1 MRQSAG
7 PGAAD
12 RGHGTGVRVS
22 PHRHPE
28 SSHPTHPCCR
38 IARSSIDVLVQARA
52 PVLSSRAQGPPPLAS
67 RCSRPVFTLLET
79 PSMKCLMLIK
89 HSESYRAESIPQALM
104 DAMGDFVNEGL
115 KSGVL
120 KDTAGLK
127 STAEGFRVR
136 SSGNQLKVT
145 DGPFT
150 ESKEVVGGY
159 ALVEVA
165 SKEEALQV
173 GR

>member
-1 MRQSAG
+1 
-7 PGAAD
+7 
-12 RGHGTGVRVS
+12 
-22 PHRHPE
+22 
-28 SSHPTHPCCR
+28 
-38 IARSSIDVLVQARA
+38 
-52 PVLSSRAQGPPPLAS
+52 
-67 RCSRPVFTLLET
+67 
-79 PSMKCLMLIK
+79 MKFLMLIK
-89 HSESYRAESIPQALM
+89 HAESYRAEAIPQALM
-104 DAMGDFVNEGL
+104 DAMGDFVSKGL
-115 KSGVL
+115 RSGVL

-150 ESKEVVGGY
+150 ESKEIVGGY

-173 GR
+173 ARQFMELHRVHWPAFEGECEVRPLEDM